1 MKFDDWTS
9 ALAPKVSGTWN
20 LHRAVEK
27 ENLDFFVVFG
37 SLVGVV
43 GNTGQVNYSAANTF
57 LDSFT
62 QYRRNLGL
70 ASSAIALG
78 PVEDV
83 GIVSRNPE
91 LLHAVRVVGSYL
103 LDEGEVIQ
111 GLKAAIDLSAV
122 KRTGKIASVIV
133 GLTPSKFSSDSTTRH
148 NWETE
153 ARYSLHHN
161 IESTEDVGTQSK
173 SDKLRALIAR
183 AEENPAILE
192 DPETE
197 VIICREIGQLITQ
210 HMANAKDMDD
220 KQIALVAIDSLM
232 SIEIRGWIR
241 RNLGLDIS
249 LAEIT
254 KAGTVGS
261 LAILAVE
268 HLRVKYRK
276 P

>member
-1 MKFDDWTS
+1 MTFEDWTS
-9 ALAPKVSGTWN
+9 ALAPKVNGTWN

-27 ENLDFFVVFG
+27 EDLDFFVVFG
-37 SLVGVV
+37 SVVGVV
-43 GNTGQVNYSAANTF
+43 GNNGQINYAAANTF

-91 LLHAVRVVGSYL
+91 LLHAVRAVGSYL
-103 LDEGEVIQ
+103 LDEGDVIK
-111 GLKAAIDLSAV
+111 GLEAAINRSAV
-122 KRTGKIASVIV
+122 KQTVQNASVIV
-133 GLTPSKFSSDSTTRH
+133 GLTPSKSSADSTICP

-153 ARYSLHHN
+153 ARYSFHRN
-161 IESTEDVGTQSK
+161 IESTQDVGTELK
-173 SDKLRALIAR
+173 SDNLRALVAKV
-183 AEENPAILE
+183 EENPEILD

-197 VIICREIGQLITQ
+197 LTISREIGKLITQ
-210 HMANAKDMDD
+210 HMANAEEMNDE
-220 KQIALVAIDSLM
+220 QIAQVAIDSLM

-241 RNLGLDIS
+241 RNLGLEIS
-249 LAEIT
+249 LAEIS

-261 LAILAVE
+261 LGSLAVE
-268 HLRVKYRK
+268 NLRDKYRK

>member
-1 MKFDDWTS
+1 MKFDDWIS
-9 ALAPKVSGTWN
+9 ALDPKVSGTWN
-20 LHRAVEK
+20 LHRVVEK

-37 SLVGVV
+37 SLVGVI
-43 GNTGQVNYSAANTF
+43 GNTGQINYSAANTF

-103 LDEGEVIQ
+103 LDEREVIK
-111 GLKAAIDLSAV
+111 GLKTAIDRSAV
-122 KRTGKIASVIV
+122 KCVDQNASLIV
-133 GLTPSKFSSDSTTRH
+133 GLTPFKYSSDSTTH
-148 NWETE
+148 NNWGTE
-153 ARYSLHHN
+153 ARYALHRN
-161 IESTEDVGTQSK
+161 FESAKDVGSQLT
-173 SDKLRALIAR
+173 SDQLRALVAK
-183 AEENPAILE
+183 AEENPAILD

-197 VIICREIGQLITQ
+197 AIICREIGELITQ

-220 KQIALVAIDSLM
+220 EQIAKVAIDSLM

-249 LAEIT
+249 LAEIS

-261 LAILAVE
+261 LATLAVE
-268 HLRVKYRK
+268 HLRAKYRK